1 MRKSHTEKLPR
12 KAGRPHGRAPR
23 PHIQIDG
30 DTLVPKVEAAE
41 ELGIA
46 VRTLTRMRP
55 ASTLIGGVSYLSM
68 AKLRQQLAD
77 KLAAPKKRRARR

>member
-1 MRKSHTEKLPR
+1 MSRKPTEKSPR

-23 PHIQIDG
+23 PPIQIEG

-55 ASTLIGGVSYLSM
+55 ASTLIGGVSYVSM